1 MYLVIYTVYRERLY
15 LIVQYLVISRDLFDA
30 GVLFTMREIITLY
43 FKLLNR
49 CDITIHVQS
58 LYN

>member
-1 MYLVIYTVYRERLY
+1 MLLINIYIYLVIYRVYRERLY

-43 FKLLNR
+43 YY
-49 CDITIHVQS
+49 ITVI
-58 LYN
+58 